1 MGYTTGSDSVHRTRE
16 IAGIFAGSRSSHDL
30 WKNLTQ
36 ERSQEAMNT
45 LFATFVF
52 FVGTFAGTPIELQQA
67 NPPASSQDEHH
78 QGVNERGD
86 KAMGFS
92 HEKATHHF
100 SLYPDGGAIEVNA
113 NEPKDTETRDMVR
126 SHFKHIAVMFADG
139 NFEIPMLV
147 HAKNPP
153 GAEVM
158 ARLKAEIHYNL
169 EETPQ
174 GARIRIVSE
183 NRDALAGIHKF
194 LVFQI
199 KDHET
204 GDTTAIT
211 KAK

>member
-1 MGYTTGSDSVHRTRE
+1 MNILLAV
-16 IAGIFAGSRSSHDL
+16 AALFAGATLGMSSG
-30 WKNLTQ
+30 
-36 ERSQEAMNT
+36 
-45 LFATFVF
+45 V
-52 FVGTFAGTPIELQQA
+52 QQA
-67 NPPASSQDEHH
+67 NPPASSHDKQH

-100 SLYPDGGAIEVNA
+100 SLYTDGGAIEVNA
-113 NEPKDTETRDMVR
+113 NDANDTETRDMVR
-126 SHFKHIAVMFADG
+126 SHFKHIAMMFADG

-153 GAEVM
+153 GADVM

-174 GARIRIVSE
+174 GARLRITSE
-183 NRDALAGIHKF
+183 NKEALGGIHKF
-194 LVFQI
+194 LAFQI

-204 GDTTAIT
+204 RDSTTIT
-211 KAK
+211 KAR